1 MRYDL
6 HSHSSA
12 SDGVLSPAQLVR
24 RAATAGLDGLALT
37 DHDTVGGIAEA
48 TEAAESLGI
57 ELIPGIEL
65 SIQVGDQDI
74 HMLGYWIDHEDPD
87 LVAALAELADMRQR
101 RAELMVEKLVAMGME
116 LHYDDVLEQAGEG
129 NPGRPHVAKA
139 LMARGHIHSMEE
151 AFERFIGDDGP
162 AYVPKSLMDIERGFK
177 LLARHRAVP
186 VFAHP
191 ALCDFEALL
200 PEFISRGLAGLEVHH
215 PKHTELQRKR
225 LTAICAELDLVATG
239 GSDFHMPGAASRA
252 IGAEGVAGDVL
263 AALRARRP
271 S

>member
-6 HSHSSA
+6 HCHSNA
-12 SDGVLSPAQLVR
+12 SDGVLSPVQLVR
-24 RAATAGLDGLALT
+24 RAAAAGLDGLALT
-37 DHDTVGGIAEA
+37 DHDTVAGIAEA
-48 TEAAESLGI
+48 MEAAEHLGI

-65 SIQVGDQDI
+65 SIQAGERDI

-87 LVAALAELADMRQR
+87 LVASLAELGDMRR
-101 RAELMVEKLVAMGME
+101 SRAERMVAKLVAMGLE

-139 LMARGHIHSMEE
+139 LLARGQIRNLEE
-151 AFERFIGDDGP
+151 AFVRLIGDDGP
-162 AYVPKSLMDIERGFK
+162 AYVPKSLMNVERGFS
-177 LLARHRAVP
+177 LLTRHRAVP

-191 ALCDFEALL
+191 ALCDYEALL
-200 PEFISRGLAGLEVHH
+200 PEFLSRGLVGLEVNH
-215 PKHTELQRKR
+215 PKHSKPERQRLAAHCKR
-225 LTAICAELDLVATG
+225 LNLLATG

-252 IGAEGVAGDVL
+252 LGAEGVAGDQL

-271 S
+271 D

>member
-1 MRYDL
+1 MRFDL
-6 HSHSSA
+6 HCHSNA
-12 SDGVLSPAQLVR
+12 SDGVLDPAQLVR
-24 RAATAGLDGLALT
+24 RAAAAGLDGLALT
-37 DHDTVGGIAEA
+37 DHDTVSGIPEA
-48 TEAAESLGI
+48 LNAAASTDI
-57 ELIPGIEL
+57 ELIPGLEL
-65 SIQVGDQDI
+65 SIQVGEKDI
-74 HMLGYWIDHEDPD
+74 HVLGYWIDHEDPS
-87 LVAALAELADMRQR
+87 LIEALAELGDMRKR
-101 RAELMVEKLVAMGME
+101 RAERIVAKLVAMG
-116 LHYDDVLEQAGEG
+116 LDIHYDDVIEQAGDG

-139 LMARGHIHSMEE
+139 LMARGHIHSVEE

>member
-37 DHDTVGGIAEA
+37 DHDTVAGIAEA
-48 TEAAESLGI
+48 METAEDLGI

-65 SIQVGDQDI
+65 SLQVGDRDI

-87 LVAALAELADMRQR
+87 LVASLAELADMRHR
-101 RAELMVEKLVAMGME
+101 RAERMVEKLVAMDME
-116 LHYDDVLEQAGEG
+116 LHYDDVLEQAGDG

-139 LMARGHIHSMEE
+139 LLARGHVRSLED
-151 AFERFIGDDGP
+151 AFERLIGDAGP
-162 AYVPKSLMDIERGFK
+162 AYVPKSLMNVERGFS
-177 LLARHRAVP
+177 LLTRHRAVP

-191 ALCDFEALL
+191 ALCDYEALL
-200 PEFISRGLAGLEVHH
+200 PEFLSRGLVGLEVNH
-215 PKHTELQRKR
+215 PKHSGPERQRLAAHCNR
-225 LTAICAELDLVATG
+225 LNLLATG

-252 IGAEGVAGDVL
+252 LGAEGVAGDLL

-271 S
+271 D